1 MANNRDPDNII
12 EMDKL
17 SSTRG
22 RSEADADS
30 VVSRR
35 DPEQSSIIPQAVQPR
50 PTLATFSRR
59 QVQMLP
65 ICITRCVE
73 AKLILVGK
81 MIGYC
86 LLYQS
91 GQELAIGGGLN
102 LFVSFL
108 LAGTVLYAL
117 QV

>member
-1 MANNRDPDNII
+1 
-12 EMDKL
+12 
-17 SSTRG
+17 
-22 RSEADADS
+22 
-30 VVSRR
+30 
-35 DPEQSSIIPQAVQPR
+35 
-50 PTLATFSRR
+50 
-59 QVQMLP
+59 
-65 ICITRCVE
+65 VE